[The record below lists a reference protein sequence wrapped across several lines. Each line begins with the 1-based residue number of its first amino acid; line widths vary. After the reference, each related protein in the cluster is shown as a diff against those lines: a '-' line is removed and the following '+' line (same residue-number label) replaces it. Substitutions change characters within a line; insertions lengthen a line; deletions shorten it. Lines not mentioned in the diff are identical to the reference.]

1 MQFSS
6 KTTAALSLLALLAV
20 TLAKPCPAADANL
33 KSLNRGDGKVSV
45 TFRSQIDEE
54 LQVYWMT
61 RDGEEHDVGIL
72 ESLGEVMHQ
81 SFEGHAFRVRR
92 MVGGKEVVAETL
104 LGRSTRQRVVV
115 EACGAAFVCC
125 VGLSNKSMKVHDW
138 HSSGVLSEEEGL
150 SKAKDGSIAK
160 LDGIVIGTK
169 YSEEQRERIR
179 AALPGIPTCEPG
191 IHFAGGHGDASTGDR
206 IIADLA
212 EKLK

>member
-1 MQFSS
+1 MAAVRGSCTMTTEAS
-6 KTTAALSLLALLAV
+6 VGIPTAAEGLSEH
-20 TLAKPCPAADANL
+20 TWQHPDANAKTL
-33 KSLNRGDGKVSV
+33 IVFGGNPQMNVGVVRMLSPWYN
-45 TFRSQIDEE
+45 
-54 LQVYWMT
+54 VY
-61 RDGEEHDVGIL
+61 
-72 ESLGEVMHQ
+72 
-81 SFEGHAFRVRR
+81 
-92 MVGGKEVVAETL
+92 
-104 LGRSTRQRVVV
+104 
-115 EACGAAFVCC
+115 
-125 VGLSNKSMKVHDW
+125 
-138 HSSGVLSEEEGL
+138 GVLSEEEGL